1 MEKEAAG
8 RAGAGSRETAR
19 AAGLA
24 PTAAADVK
32 SWPMT
37 SPANSVDFAPPAL
50 TNQWAMLSAGR
61 DVLSY
66 EGLAAPPVYSQG
78 RQAEVYLGLDGAPM
92 QKMIRTA
99 TPVTHLWRLD
109 RIERRAEVDGLAFES
124 VLALS
129 VRQHVVLAR
138 LTVRNTGE
146 RARCVALGIKLLPE
160 ISAVDSVFN
169 FSKPI
174 DDAYQCTVAAGGREW
189 LFGSSRGDAWSVIEL
204 SQPPVDYGAVGLE
217 SNPEARVET
226 PAAEQEGSAGPP
238 GDAKEIPRRGIDA
251 VEEALTQRRLGQ
263 RVEALAVSAA
273 VLYEFELAPGE
284 SWQLDWAQAI
294 SGSREL
300 ATAAARAHVRR
311 LDAYLEEARAEWE
324 REWTAAFTPGN
335 TRFSGHVP
343 VLETDDP
350 KLRLLYDMAV
360 ATVLYC
366 KRTERM
372 GEPGF
377 VYATGLPSTPYT
389 FAVTSAFLWDIKMIA
404 GLLSMLDPAV
414 LRQMLE
420 MWMRSDIHQGYGVD
434 FTTGKPLGFW
444 YAINDYA
451 LIHMAWQY
459 LRYTGDLDWLGT
471 VVGERRV
478 LDHLRESA
486 RYWRRIAGDDLLAD
500 YGGPENLLECVST
513 YTHKVA
519 SFNAANVWNMRTVS
533 EFLELW
539 AGREGESRAEALRQ
553 EAAALRAEAAQL
565 AQAVQTLYCPGEGFW
580 SCKQPD
586 GSFVKV
592 RHVLDFFTVMLCM
605 GDDLRQ
611 EQKEEMVAF
620 FRTHLQTPTW
630 MHALSPEDPD
640 AAYSSRTDHQDE
652 GAYTTWP
659 AYSVDALV
667 AAGHAELAFRWLGVG
682 HDGPGIADVARQG
695 PFGQAYYHGGEGS
708 FTVCG
713 AAAKAP
719 LDPPHIEK
727 PVLVSGGRY
736 AQLVIESLAGVN
748 PRLQGG
754 IEISPT
760 AKDAPVR
767 FVLHHVPL
775 QGAMYRIEVGE

>member
-1 MEKEAAG
+1 MDQTVIRIETEPIDAVKVACTPAA
-8 RAGAGSRETAR
+8 E
-19 AAGLA
+19 
-24 PTAAADVK
+24 VK

-37 SPANSVDFAPPAL
+37 SPADSVEFAPPAL

-78 RQAEVYLGLDGAPM
+78 RQAEVYLGLDGGPL
-92 QKMIRTA
+92 QKMTRTA
-99 TPVTHLWRLD
+99 TPVTHVWKLD
-109 RIERRAEVDGLAFES
+109 RVERHSDVDGIALES

-138 LTVRNTGE
+138 LSLRNQGQSRRRIT
-146 RARCVALGIKLLPE
+146 LGVKLLPE
-160 ISAVDSVFN
+160 IAATDSVFN
-169 FSKPI
+169 FGKPV
-174 DDAYQCTVAAGGREW
+174 DDVYRCSVAFEGREW
-189 LFGSSRGDAWSVIEL
+189 LFGSSKGDAWSVIEL
-204 SQPPVDYGAVGLE
+204 SHPPADYGAVG
-217 SNPEARVET
+217 S
-226 PAAEQEGSAGPP
+226 PP
-238 GDAKEIPRRGIDA
+238 GGAKNPADAIEGTLA
-251 VEEALTQRRLGQ
+251 SQSLGR
-263 RVEALAVSAA
+263 RVEAVATSAA
-273 VLYEFELAPGE
+273 VVYEIALDAGE
-284 SWQLDWAQAI
+284 SWQLEWVQAI
-294 SGSREL
+294 ASSREQ
-300 ATAAARAHVRR
+300 ATAAARAHIRR
-311 LDAYLEEARAEWE
+311 MDAYLAYARDEWE
-324 REWTAAFTPGN
+324 KEWTAAFTPGT
-335 TRFSGHVP
+335 TRFSGHLP

-350 KLRLLYDMAV
+350 KLKLLYDMAI

-372 GEPGF
+372 GEPGY
-377 VYATGLPSTPYT
+377 VYATGLPSTPFT

-414 LRQMLE
+414 LRQMME

-434 FTTGKPLGFW
+434 FVTGQPLGFW

-459 LRYTGDLDWLGT
+459 LRYTGDLEWLGS
-471 VVGERRV
+471 VVGEQSV
-478 LDHLRESA
+478 LDHLRQSA

-513 YTHKVA
+513 YTHKVP
-519 SFNAANVWNMRTVS
+519 SFNAANVWNMRTVADL
-533 EFLELW
+533 LELW
-539 AGREGESRAEALRQ
+539 ADRGQGDEALIEELRQDAASLRAEAL
-553 EAAALRAEAAQL
+553 EL
-565 AQAVQTLYCPGEGFW
+565 AQAVQSLYCPGEGFW

-586 GSFVKV
+586 GSTIKV

-605 GDDLRQ
+605 GEDLRP
-611 EQKEEMVAF
+611 EQKAEMVEF

-630 MHALSPEDPD
+630 MHALSPQDPD
-640 AAYSSRTDHQDE
+640 AAFSSRTDHQDE

-667 AAGHAELAFRWLGVG
+667 AAGHAELAFEWLGIG
-682 HDGPGIADVARQG
+682 HDGPGIADVAKQG

-708 FTVCG
+708 LLVCG

-736 AQLVIESLAGVN
+736 AQLVIESLAGID
-748 PRLQGG
+748 PKLQGG
-754 IEISPT
+754 VEISRR
-760 AKDAPVR
+760 AGRAPVR
-767 FVLHHVPL
+767 FLLHHTPL
-775 QGAMYRIEVGE
+775 QGKLYRVEVGS